1 MVPLKGETVA
11 VLRAANENTDNPVL
25 PPRFKAA
32 IWVSPKGSGRR
43 FLAVRIGTDAEGR
56 GSRWSHRQE
65 DDLDPEKAQSL
76 EAPEKHPDP
85 PLQGRE
91 RGSGP

>member
-1 MVPLKGETVA
+1 VPLKGETVA
-11 VLRAANENTDNPVL
+11 VRQDGKREHFKPVL
-25 PPRFKAA
+25 PTRFKAA

-43 FLAVRIGTDAEGR
+43 FHWVQGGVDAEGR
-56 GSRWSHRQE
+56 GVKVEPTSGGH
-65 DDLDPEKAQSL
+65 LDAGKAWSL
-76 EAPEKHPDP
+76 ESPEKHPDP